1 MDKLQKYKSTDK
13 MIDLIGDNY
22 SLLQVMSRFGL
33 SLGFGDKTVKEVCEM
48 NNVDCQTFLVVVN
61 FMAEGFSRMDGSAD
75 DISIPAL
82 VDYLRQA
89 HIYFLDYC
97 LPAIRRKLIE
107 AIDCSQ
113 DDVSF
118 LILKFFDGYMR
129 EVRKHM
135 EYEEKTVFKYVDTLI
150 HGNAPK
156 NYQGEGT
163 VESLLCAR
171 PGFHLDRTST
181 WGYSKLF
188 YAPDST
194 AKAARLFTSV
204 ADQYKGNNNF
214 EYDLVD
220 IVRQSNADKGNVLLE
235 EISQSYDRKDKEDF
249 RKQTQQFLDLIL
261 AQDRLLSTRK
271 EFSVSSWL
279 NAARS
284 LGTTEEEKRLYE
296 WNASALITVWGDSIA
311 ANQGGLHDY
320 SHREWSGLLKDLYYQ
335 RWKAFFEQKQ
345 AELDGKP
352 AGQEINF
359 YGMEKAWAE
368 KSKAQTLKN

>member
-1 MDKLQKYKSTDK
+1 
-13 MIDLIGDNY
+13 
-22 SLLQVMSRFGL
+22 
-33 SLGFGDKTVKEVCEM
+33 
-48 NNVDCQTFLVVVN
+48 
-61 FMAEGFSRMDGSAD
+61 
-75 DISIPAL
+75 
-82 VDYLRQA
+82 
-89 HIYFLDYC
+89 
-97 LPAIRRKLIE
+97 
-107 AIDCSQ
+107 
-113 DDVSF
+113 
-118 LILKFFDGYMR
+118 MR
-129 EVRKHM
+129 
-135 EYEEKTVFKYVDTLI
+135 I
-150 HGNAPK
+150 I
-156 NYQGEGT
+156 
-163 VESLLCAR
+163 
-171 PGFHLDRTST
+171 HLDRTST

-188 YAPDST
+188 YASDST

-235 EISQSYDRKDKEDF
+235 EISQSYDRKDKGNF
-249 RKQTQQFLDLIL
+249 RKQTRQFLDLIL

-296 WNASALITVWGDSIA
+296 WNASVLITVWGDSIA

-368 KSKAQTLKN
+368 KSKTNDLFSNR